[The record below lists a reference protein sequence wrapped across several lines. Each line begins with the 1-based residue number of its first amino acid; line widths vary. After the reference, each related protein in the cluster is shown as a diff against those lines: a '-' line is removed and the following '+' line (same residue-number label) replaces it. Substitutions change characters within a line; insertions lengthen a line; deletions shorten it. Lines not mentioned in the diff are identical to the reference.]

1 MTLTREAQTFIVPAC
16 RHRTAHPLDPPPH
29 DEIFQAASVLQE
41 AQDAAEQSDSS
52 AFERR
57 EPSKE
62 AKAR

>member
-1 MTLTREAQTFIVPAC
+1 MTLTREPQTLIVPAC
-16 RHRTAHPLDPPPH
+16 RNRTAHPLDPPPH
-29 DEIFQAASVLQE
+29 DEIFHASVLQE
-41 AQDAAEQSDSS
+41 AQDAAEHSHSS